1 MPCALKPPSSSHRWV
16 FASISELFCSKDA
29 QSRWSHLLLPPLVP
43 CHLSLP
49 GGSPWVDHI
58 IQSLAGHTTII
69 HLLLFFFFFPSF
81 LHISQRGIKKVP
93 SDPHKER
100 SHKAKSQLFPRI
112 NGNNA
117 PSVVAG
123 GCSDGTKPH
132 ELIAS
137 NVPISGSTYPYQREI
152 KGGLLRNKEG
162 R

>member
-1 MPCALKPPSSSHRWV
+1 MPRALNLPPPPTVGFLLQSLSSSAQRMLKADGPTCFCHHLSPVTCPYLEGPLGWITSYSPLLAIQPSSIC
-16 FASISELFCSKDA
+16 FF
-29 QSRWSHLLLPPLVP
+29 
-43 CHLSLP
+43 
-49 GGSPWVDHI
+49 
-58 IQSLAGHTTII
+58 
-69 HLLLFFFFFPSF
+69 FFFFFPSF

-100 SHKAKSQLFPRI
+100 SHKAKFQLFPRI

-117 PSVVAG
+117 LSMVAG

>member
-1 MPCALKPPSSSHRWV
+1 MVPPASATTCPLSPVPTWRVPLGGSH
-16 FASISELFCSKDA
+16 
-29 QSRWSHLLLPPLVP
+29 HTVP
-43 CHLSLP
+43 CWPYNCHPSA
-49 GGSPWVDHI
+49 SF
-58 IQSLAGHTTII
+58 
-69 HLLLFFFFFPSF
+69 FFFFFPSF

-100 SHKAKSQLFPRI
+100 SHKAKFQLFPRI

-117 PSVVAG
+117 SSMVAG